1 MRRLTSQALPGIML
15 VIVILWALTA
25 VIFLTGILAAANRIE
40 SRVGTI
46 NSSLT
51 PVNSKLNTVPVLTN
65 VTETANQIRD
75 AAANLS
81 PTIGRIVDSA
91 SSIDSSLKQVN
102 DAVGPINKSAKQING
117 SVLLINGSVHQIA
130 PNLVTVLG
138 NAKSINARV
147 HSIDGEL
154 AKTLDNVY
162 DIRSRV
168 VVVTGQA
175 DDIIRTAK
183 DIKGDTG
190 FIRQQ
195 VGTAGFIGTVNG
207 NAFGIE
213 TSPILLRL
221 GNAGVFQAMAAASAR
236 QDPAAAQTELPALD
250 LLPQISALGLPGLP
264 MPGAV
269 PLPSM
274 LGNIL
279 QGLPIV
285 GDTGDLLGLVGAP
298 AK

>member
-15 VIVILWALTA
+15 VIVVLWALTA

-40 SRVGTI
+40 SRVGII

-51 PVNSKLNTVPVLTN
+51 PINSKLNTVPVLTK
-65 VTETANQIRD
+65 VTDTANQIRD

-81 PTIGRIVDSA
+81 PTIGRIAESA

-102 DAVGPINKSAKQING
+102 DSVGPINKSVKQINA
-117 SVLLINGSVHQIA
+117 SVLLINGSVRQIA

-138 NAKSINARV
+138 SAKSINGHV

-154 AKTLDNVY
+154 AGTLDNVY
-162 DIRSRV
+162 DIRSHV
-168 VVVTGQA
+168 VVATGQA

-195 VGTAGFIGTVNG
+195 VGTAPFTGTVNG

-213 TSPILLRL
+213 TSPILLRSS
-221 GNAGVFQAMAAASAR
+221 NAGVMREMAAASAR
-236 QDPAAAQTELPALD
+236 QDPAAAQAELPALD
-250 LLPQISALGLPGLP
+250 LLPQISALGLPALP
-264 MPGAV
+264 VPGV
-269 PLPSM
+269 TQLPTL
-274 LGNIL
+274 LGNLL

-285 GDTGDLLGLVGAP
+285 GDTGDLLGLMGAP
-298 AK
+298 QK